1 MAWERMYSRVVL
13 CSSASEILPLVDLHG
28 AGGSVLNTL
37 RPCEESPVSLRLGER
52 GRVSMVPV
60 SKSTVLTDPVTCGA
74 RRTSLRSAELSLS
87 IEFYRCEGC
96 VTNVPFAFCRGSHV
110 ERLYWLML
118 TVLQVGIWLG
128 IGVGIWSIASRLM

>member
-1 MAWERMYSRVVL
+1 ML
-13 CSSASEILPLVDLHG
+13 CSSASEILPLVVLHG

-37 RPCEESPVSLRLGER
+37 RPCEESPVSLRLGDP
-52 GRVSMVPV
+52 GKVSIVPV

-87 IEFYRCEGC
+87 IGLYRCDDYAL
-96 VTNVPFAFCRGSHV
+96 NVPFAFCRGSHV

-118 TVLQVGIWLG
+118 AVLAGIWLR
-128 IGVGIWSIASRLM
+128 V